1 MTADKA
7 LYAFFAGF
15 GLPAYAGGVPDGAE
29 MPYLTYEP
37 AFASWGGQASIAVS
51 LWYYTKEEETPNRK
65 AREVAQTIGPGGVV
79 LGCEGGSV
87 WLKRGSPWCTS
98 PETGDDPKL
107 KRRYLNVAAEYFTQ
121 D

>member
-7 LYAFFAGF
+7 LYDFFAGF
-15 GLPAYAGGVPDGAE
+15 GLSAYAGGVPDGGV

-37 AFASWGGQASIAVS
+37 TFGAWGSEVGITVN
-51 LWYYTKEEETPNRK
+51 LWYYTQEEAALNRK

-79 LGCEGGSV
+79 LGCGEGSV
-87 WLKRGSPWCTS
+87 WLKLGSPWCTS

-107 KRRYLNVAAEYFTQ
+107 KRRCLNVTAEYFTQ